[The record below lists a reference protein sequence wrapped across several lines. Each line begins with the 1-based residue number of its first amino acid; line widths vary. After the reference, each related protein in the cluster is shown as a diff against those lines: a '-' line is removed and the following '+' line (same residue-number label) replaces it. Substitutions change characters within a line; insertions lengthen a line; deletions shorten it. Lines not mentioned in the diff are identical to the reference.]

1 MRILGIDPGLEKV
14 GFGVI
19 ETCPATNHLKA
30 IDWGLIKT
38 TKLDAEIVRI
48 HGIHHAMKQLVQ
60 QIKPDIAVIERLFF
74 FRNLT
79 TMVPVS
85 QARGVILLALYEAG
99 IPYYEVSPLEV
110 KLNLTGSGKAQKR
123 EIQEM
128 VQQLLGLD
136 KLPKPD
142 DAADALG
149 IAICHQMMTIK
160 PLTRKAKN
168 TSKLVVLNR

>member
-14 GFGVI
+14 GFGAVDVCSNNKL
-19 ETCPATNHLKA
+19 TAY
-30 IDWGLIKT
+30 DWGLIKT
-38 TKLDAEIVRI
+38 DKVDAEIVRI
-48 HGIHHAMKQLVQ
+48 HGIYNAMGQLIKQM
-60 QIKPDIAVIERLFF
+60 KPDIAVIERLFF

-99 IPYYEVSPLEV
+99 IPYFEVSPLEV
-110 KLNLTGSGKAQKR
+110 KMNLTGSGKAQKR

-128 VQQLLGLD
+128 VQQLLGLE

-142 DAADALG
+142 DAADGLA
-149 IAICHQMMTIK
+149 IAICHQMMTVK
-160 PLTRKAKN
+160 PLARKKKQVKTLSIA
-168 TSKLVVLNR
+168 R